1 MNPSQWGRG
10 VWRSCLYPTW
20 AANNSS
26 NRPGSPI
33 TLQES
38 ISLAANNYQIPD
50 CNFEGVTRT
59 YPDPR
64 HVGELR
70 FLLDWQSRPSCAESI
85 RHLCPRMA
93 GGQHRHDPQRATSKK
108 DIQGRVCTSNRLM
121 GFICHSWFAGHPGPV
136 VRGSSRLRL
145 ALGV

>member
-1 MNPSQWGRG
+1 M
-10 VWRSCLYPTW
+10 WRSCLYPTW

-26 NRPGSPI
+26 NRFGSPI
-33 TLQES
+33 ALQES

-121 GFICHSWFAGHPGPV
+121 GFHLPLLVRWPPRPGCAGVIQAPSRPRRV
-136 VRGSSRLRL
+136 NVRERVCG
-145 ALGV
+145 